1 MTQDNIDDST
11 APLIEHL
18 AELRNRI
25 LYSLGAFTAAF
36 LVAWYFWK
44 PVFNLLSAP
53 LCNVLA
59 ERDQQC
65 QLVLIK
71 MQEGFFVSM
80 KIGLWGGFAL
90 AFPII
95 AYQMWRFVA
104 PGLYRSEKRAFLP
117 FLVAS
122 PVMFALG
129 GAVAYFVILPWAF
142 DFFLSYQES
151 FKAAM
156 EEGGPLASAPAGVVF
171 QGSMESYLSLTMS
184 FVLAFGLCFQL
195 PVLLSLMGRAGL
207 ISSRGLKATRKY
219 AIIGILVVAAT
230 VTPPDV
236 MSQLILFAVIYPLY
250 EISIFLIARFE
261 REREAQMRADGTWVD
276 LDEDE
281 AETGPGAGTE
291 PGAGKA

>member
-1 MTQDNIDDST
+1 MTKQDSIDDSS

-25 LYSLGAFTAAF
+25 LYSIAAFTVAF
-36 LVAWYFWK
+36 LFAWVFWK
-44 PVFNLLSAP
+44 PVFDLLSAP
-53 LCNVLA
+53 LCSVLIS
-59 ERDQQC
+59 RGQQC

-90 AFPII
+90 AFPVI
-95 AYQMWRFVA
+95 AYQLYRFVA
-104 PGLYRSEKRAFLP
+104 PGLYRSEKAAFLP

-122 PVMFALG
+122 PIMFCLG

-142 DFFLSYQES
+142 DFFLSYQDS
-151 FKAAM
+151 FKATI
-156 EEGGPLASAPAGVVF
+156 EEGSSVASTAPAGVVF
-171 QGSMESYLSLTMS
+171 QGSMESYLALTMS
-184 FVLAFGLCFQL
+184 FVMAFGICFQL

-207 ISSRGLKATRKY
+207 ASSRGLKAMRKY
-219 AIIGILVVAAT
+219 AVVGILAVAAM

-250 EISIFLIARFE
+250 EISIFLVGRFE
-261 REREAQMRADGTWVD
+261 KQRETQMRADGTWVD
-276 LDEDE
+276 IDEDDE
-281 AETGPGAGTE
+281 AEAGS
-291 PGAGKA
+291 KA